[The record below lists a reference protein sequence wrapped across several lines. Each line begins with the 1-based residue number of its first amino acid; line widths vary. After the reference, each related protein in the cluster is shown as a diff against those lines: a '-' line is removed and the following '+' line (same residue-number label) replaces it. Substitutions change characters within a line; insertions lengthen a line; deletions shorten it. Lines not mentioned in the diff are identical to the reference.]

1 MVRGDNER
9 KKKDIRQAQNW
20 SLGHVEVPELGQPPT
35 RHLRLGVGMRPACPV
50 LQGHLAVDSQVQT
63 FSRP

>member
-1 MVRGDNER
+1 MITRGGER
-9 KKKDIRQAQNW
+9 DIRQAQSW

-35 RHLRLGVGMRPACPV
+35 RHLGLGEGMKPACPV
-50 LQGHLAVDSQVQT
+50 LQGHLAVDSEVQT